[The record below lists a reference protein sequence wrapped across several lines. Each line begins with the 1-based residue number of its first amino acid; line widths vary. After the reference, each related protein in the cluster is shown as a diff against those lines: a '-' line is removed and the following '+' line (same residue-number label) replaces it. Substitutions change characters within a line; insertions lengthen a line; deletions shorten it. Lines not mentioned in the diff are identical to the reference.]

1 MDKTTHE
8 VRLANWKAL
17 IERCQTR
24 PKGQTAKQW
33 LDANGISSK
42 QYYYWLRKVRSDVYK
57 QVSAALIPSEEAM
70 LPAVSFAEI
79 PAKDVLPTNESSAV
93 IIKNQEIDYR
103 DSDQHIRRAYDRT
116 CKGGVPCFMKR
127 RVYPGLLLSAAT
139 RIYAKVF
146 PAWHRSLN
154 ATSN

>member
-42 QYYYWLRKVRSDVYK
+42 KYYYWFLFTSVNCQNFTIRNICSKIS
-57 QVSAALIPSEEAM
+57 P
-70 LPAVSFAEI
+70 
-79 PAKDVLPTNESSAV
+79 
-93 IIKNQEIDYR
+93 NQ
-103 DSDQHIRRAYDRT
+103 
-116 CKGGVPCFMKR
+116 
-127 RVYPGLLLSAAT
+127 
-139 RIYAKVF
+139 
-146 PAWHRSLN
+146 
-154 ATSN
+154 

>member
-57 QVSAALIPSEEAM
+57 QASATLIPSEEAM

-79 PAKDVLPTNESSAV
+79 PAKDVLPTNEASAV
-93 IIKNQEIDYR
+93 VIKTKKSTIEIPTNKT
-103 DSDQHIRRAYDRT
+103 IKT
-116 CKGGVPCFMKR
+116 EGEV
-127 RVYPGLLLSAAT
+127 
-139 RIYAKVF
+139 
-146 PAWHRSLN
+146 
-154 ATSN
+154 

>member
-8 VRLANWKAL
+8 VRLANWKAV

-42 QYYYWLRKVRSDVYK
+42 KYYYWLRKVRSDVYK
-57 QVSAALIPSEEAM
+57 QASAALIPSEEEK

-79 PAKDVLPTNESSAV
+79 PAKDVLSLNNPSAVVIKTKKSTIEIPTNIPESLMIKLVKAV
-93 IIKNQEIDYR
+93 
-103 DSDQHIRRAYDRT
+103 SHA
-116 CKGGVPCFMKR
+116 
-127 RVYPGLLLSAAT
+127 L
-139 RIYAKVF
+139 
-146 PAWHRSLN
+146 
-154 ATSN
+154 